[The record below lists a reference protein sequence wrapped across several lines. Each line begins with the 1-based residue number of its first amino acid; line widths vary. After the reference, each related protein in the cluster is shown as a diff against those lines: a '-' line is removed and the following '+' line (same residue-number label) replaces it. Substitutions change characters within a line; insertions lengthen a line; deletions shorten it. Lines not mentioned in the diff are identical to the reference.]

1 MFPSFLSFPL
11 ISPQDVVAT
20 YTKARGKHGA
30 KETSEEQY
38 GRALARRFKS
48 VVGEPAWAALDREEE
63 DSDEEF
69 LRSTQ
74 VPSSPH

>member
-1 MFPSFLSFPL
+1 M